1 MKNKKILILTLLI
14 FSLFLMINSHDV
26 LAEEKESENIEKIN
40 EVVDF
45 ANIILTI
52 DDNETSVIGEKEIIY
67 DKEKKKL
74 KEVNTKDIVKGKEKT
89 ISKKDYDSLLR
100 IVEAEATSEGL
111 KGKIFVAN
119 VIFNRFNTGKYED
132 IKSVIFEKKQFSP
145 IRDGRYYSVEVT
157 DETKE
162 AVQEVLDGVDYSK
175 GALYFM
181 NKKTAS
187 KKNKKWFDNNL
198 EYLFTYKNHSFY
210 K

>member
-14 FSLFLMINSHDV
+14 FPLFLMISSNDV

-45 ANIILTI
+45 TNIILTI
-52 DDNETSVIGEKEIIY
+52 DDNKTSVIGEKEIVY
-67 DKEKKKL
+67 DKENKKL

-111 KGKIFVAN
+111 KGKILVAN

>member
-111 KGKIFVAN
+111 KGKILVAN

-198 EYLFTYKNHSFY
+198 EYLFPYKNHSFY

>member
-45 ANIILTI
+45 TNIILTI
-52 DDNETSVIGEKEIIY
+52 DDNKTSVIGEKEIVY

-111 KGKIFVAN
+111 KGKILVAN

>member
-111 KGKIFVAN
+111 KGKILVAN

>member
-14 FSLFLMINSHDV
+14 FPLFLMINSHDV

-45 ANIILTI
+45 TNIILTI
-52 DDNETSVIGEKEIIY
+52 DDNKTSVIGEKEIVY
-67 DKEKKKL
+67 DKENKKL

-111 KGKIFVAN
+111 KGKILVAN

-198 EYLFTYKNHSFY
+198 EYLFPYKNHSFY